1 MALIALMGSGET
13 SPTMVK
19 VHRML
24 LERLGDDAR
33 AVFLDTPFGFQEN
46 ADVLTQKVA
55 AYFATS
61 LGVSIAAPPYRTG
74 DASEYQ
80 RQAMLDAVRT
90 ADYVFAGPGSPSYAL
105 TLWRAIDLRAAAA
118 ETLAGGGII
127 TLASAAAVTA
137 GPKAVPVYEIY
148 KVGQPPHW
156 LDGLGL
162 LDLIGVNAVVVP
174 HFNNQE
180 GGDHDTRY
188 CYLGQRRFDA
198 LRAELTVPVLGI
210 DEHTAVVLDDETGMA
225 TVYGKGAVSIV
236 VGAEQ
241 STFSDGESFP
251 LEDLRDGAVSS
262 SVENVDNASP
272 SLEVFE
278 EALANADAAAAA
290 TVILTADD
298 HELAGRMVV
307 RLAQAAET
315 GLADPAQRVLP
326 FVEMLLRL
334 RDEAR
339 SREDWHSADVIR
351 DALVDAGVEVRDGPD
366 GSEWSLQD

>member
-1 MALIALMGSGET
+1 MAVIALMGSGET

-24 LERLGDDAR
+24 LERLGDNPR

-55 AYFATS
+55 SYFTTS
-61 LGVSIAAPPYRTG
+61 LDVSIAAPQYRTS

-80 RQAMLDAVRT
+80 RQAMLDAVST

-105 TLWRAIDLRAAAA
+105 THWRAADLRTAAA
-118 ETLAGGGII
+118 ETLASGGII

-137 GPKAVPVYEIY
+137 GTKAIPVYEIY
-148 KVGQPPHW
+148 KVGEPPHW

-162 LDLIGVNAVVVP
+162 LELIGVRAVVVP
-174 HFNNQE
+174 HFNNKE

-198 LRAELTVPVLGI
+198 LRSELSVPVLGI
-210 DEHTAVVLDDETGMA
+210 DEHTAVVLDDQAGSA
-225 TVYGKGAVSIV
+225 TVFGKGV
-236 VGAEQ
+236 VTILGGDEE

-251 LEDLRDGAVSS
+251 LGDFRIDAAIPPSEHAT
-262 SVENVDNASP
+262 NAASP
-272 SLEVFE
+272 LDVFE
-278 EALANADAAAAA
+278 EALTHGDAAAAA
-290 TVILTADD
+290 TVILSADD
-298 HELAGRMVV
+298 EDLTGRMVV
-307 RLAQAAET
+307 RLAQAAES
-315 GLADPAQRVLP
+315 GLVDPADRVSP

-339 SREDWHSADVIR
+339 DRQDWQGADVIR
-351 DALVDAGVEVRDGPD
+351 DALVAAGVEVRDGPA
-366 GSEWSLQD
+366 GSEWSLKD